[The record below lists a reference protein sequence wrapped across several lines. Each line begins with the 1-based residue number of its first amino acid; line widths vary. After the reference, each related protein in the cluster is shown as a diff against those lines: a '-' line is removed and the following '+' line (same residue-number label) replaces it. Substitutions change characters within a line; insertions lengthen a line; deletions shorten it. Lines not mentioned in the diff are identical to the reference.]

1 MRTVDALR
9 ALETATAAQRGLI
22 TSAQAARLDIDRTT
36 LSRLTAA
43 GDLTAVRRGV
53 HALPSAAT
61 DPHLEARA
69 AWLAGAPA
77 LFADERAGS
86 ADTPVLSHDSA
97 ARIHGIGD
105 LIPHRHTLT
114 TATRKQTRHADV
126 RYVRRPLADDDVA
139 TVDGI
144 TVTGAARTVGDLA
157 AARTDGGH
165 LAGAVRDA
173 LARSLTNTDA
183 LAAALE
189 PSARA
194 YGQPDGAR
202 LLGECLRIAGPPA
215 STAGIIRA
223 LPPDALRML
232 LEQAGRTAETVQQIT
247 AQ

>member
-202 LLGECLRIAGPPA
+202 LLGECLRIAGPPL
-215 STAGIIRA
+215 
-223 LPPDALRML
+223 LPKRPPHSPPPPPAVPALREAPRL
-232 LEQAGRTAETVQQIT
+232 APVPAP
-247 AQ
+247 